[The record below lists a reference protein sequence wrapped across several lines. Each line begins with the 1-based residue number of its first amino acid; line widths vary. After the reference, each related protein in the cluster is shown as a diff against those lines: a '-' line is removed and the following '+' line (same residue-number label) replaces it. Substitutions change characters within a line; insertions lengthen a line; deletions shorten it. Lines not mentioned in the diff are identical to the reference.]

1 MRAAPAI
8 AVLALLLPISLAAG
22 ILVGAVP
29 LAPGDVVAAL
39 LGQGD
44 PVTGV
49 IVRDLR
55 LPRVVAASLVGGAL
69 AVAGALLQ
77 GLFRNPLADPYV
89 TGTSAGAALGAVGMI
104 ALGTDIAA
112 TVVPLAA
119 FIGALASALVVWQ
132 LARLGGRTTVLTVLL
147 AGIVLT
153 SFASALVTLLLFAS
167 DRLSLRLRA
176 VLDVLSGGIAVRAT
190 SELWIAALV
199 VGCGLG
205 LAIVIGRR
213 IDAFVFGAETA
224 ATLGVDPE
232 RTTVAVIGAAA
243 LLTGAAVALAGLV
256 GFVGLVVPH
265 ALRPIVGATHRTLAI
280 ASFLAGA
287 SVLVLADLGA
297 RSAFAPAELPV
308 GVLIGLL
315 GAPFFLLL
323 LVRARRREVACPR
336 SSRGPSPRAMA
347 RARSFA
353 ASTSPSSPAGSSRS
367 SVRTGRGSRRCC
379 APSPASSGRPPGR

>member
-1 MRAAPAI
+1 MRAAPTIAI
-8 AVLALLLPISLAAG
+8 LALLLPLSVSAG

-29 LAPGDVVAAL
+29 LAPGDVLGAL
-39 LGQGD
+39 LGGGD

-55 LPRVVAASLVGGAL
+55 APRVLAAALVGGAL

-104 ALGTDIAA
+104 ALGSEISA
-112 TVVPLAA
+112 TLVPLAA
-119 FIGALASALVVWQ
+119 FVGALASALAVWQ

-147 AGIVLT
+147 AGIILT
-153 SFASALVTLLLFAS
+153 SFASALVTLLLVAS

-176 VLDVLSGGIAVRAT
+176 VLDILTGGVAVRAI
-190 SELWIAALV
+190 SELEIAV
-199 VGCGLG
+199 VIVACGLA
-205 LAIVIGRR
+205 LAFVLGPR
-213 IDAFVFGAETA
+213 IDAFVFGEETA

-232 RTTVAVIGAAA
+232 RTTIAVIGAAA

-265 ALRPIVGATHRTLAI
+265 ALRPLVGARHRTLAT
-280 ASFLAGA
+280 ASFFGGG

-297 RSAFAPAELPV
+297 RILLAPAELPV
-308 GVLIGLL
+308 GVITGLL
-315 GAPFFLLL
+315 GAPFFLFL
-323 LVRARRREVACPR
+323 LVRAQRREVA
-336 SSRGPSPRAMA
+336 
-347 RARSFA
+347 
-353 ASTSPSSPAGSSRS
+353 
-367 SVRTGRGSRRCC
+367 
-379 APSPASSGRPPGR
+379 

>member
-1 MRAAPAI
+1 MRAAPAFAI
-8 AVLALLLPISLAAG
+8 LAALLPVSLVAG
-22 ILVGAVP
+22 ILVGAVA
-29 LAPGDVVAAL
+29 LAPGDVFGAL
-39 LGQGD
+39 VGGGD

-55 LPRVVAASLVGGAL
+55 LPRVLAAALVGGSL

-104 ALGTDIAA
+104 ALGSDVAA

-119 FIGALASALVVWQ
+119 FAGALASAVLVWQ

-147 AGIVLT
+147 AGIILT

-176 VLDVLSGGIAVRAT
+176 VLDVLSGGVAVRST
-190 SELWIAALV
+190 DELV
-199 VGCGLG
+199 VAAVVVAVGVAVAFVL
-205 LAIVIGRR
+205 GRR
-213 IDAFVFGAETA
+213 VDAFVFGEETA

-232 RTTVAVIGAAA
+232 RTTLGVIGAAA
-243 LLTGAAVALAGLV
+243 LLTGAAVAIAGLV

-265 ALRPIVGATHRTLAI
+265 ALRPIVGATHRRLVV
-280 ASFLAGA
+280 ASFLGGA

-297 RSAFAPAELPV
+297 RSALAPAELPV
-308 GVLIGLL
+308 GVVTGLL
-315 GAPFFLLL
+315 GAPFFLFL
-323 LVRARRREVACPR
+323 LVRARRREVA
-336 SSRGPSPRAMA
+336 
-347 RARSFA
+347 
-353 ASTSPSSPAGSSRS
+353 
-367 SVRTGRGSRRCC
+367 
-379 APSPASSGRPPGR
+379 

>member
-1 MRAAPAI
+1 VTRAASAI
-8 AVLALLLPISLAAG
+8 AILVVLLPVSMAAG
-22 ILVGAVP
+22 ILVGAVALP
-29 LAPGDVVAAL
+29 PGDVLGAL
-39 LGQGD
+39 LGTAD
-44 PVTGV
+44 PTTNV

-55 LPRVVAASLVGGAL
+55 LPRVFAAALVGGAL
-69 AVAGALLQ
+69 AVAGTLLQ

-89 TGTSAGAALGAVGMI
+89 TGTSAGAALGAVTVI
-104 ALGTDIAA
+104 ALGTDLSA
-112 TVVPLAA
+112 TFVPLAA
-119 FIGALASALVVWQ
+119 FAGALVSALGVWQ

-147 AGIVLT
+147 AGIILT

-176 VLDVLSGGIAVRAT
+176 VLDILSGGVAVRAT
-190 SELWIAALV
+190 SEVVLAAAV
-199 VGCGLG
+199 VAVGLG
-205 LAIVIGRR
+205 LAIVLGRR
-213 IDAFVFGAETA
+213 IDAFAFGEETA

-232 RTTVAVIGAAA
+232 RTTIAVIGAAA

-297 RSAFAPAELPV
+297 RSVFAPAELPV
-308 GVLIGLL
+308 GVLTGLL

-323 LVRARRREVACPR
+323 LVRARRREVA
-336 SSRGPSPRAMA
+336 
-347 RARSFA
+347 
-353 ASTSPSSPAGSSRS
+353 
-367 SVRTGRGSRRCC
+367 
-379 APSPASSGRPPGR
+379 

>member
-1 MRAAPAI
+1 VRAAPAI
-8 AVLALLLPISLAAG
+8 AILVVLLPVSLLAG
-22 ILVGAVP
+22 ILVGSVQ
-29 LAPGDVVAAL
+29 LAPGDVFGAL
-39 LGQGD
+39 LGDGD
-44 PVTGV
+44 PVAGV

-55 LPRVVAASLVGGAL
+55 LPRVLAAALVGGAL
-69 AVAGALLQ
+69 AVAGTLLQ

-104 ALGTDIAA
+104 ALGSDLAA

-119 FIGALASALVVWQ
+119 FAGAMISALVVWQ

-147 AGIVLT
+147 AGIILT

-176 VLDVLSGGIAVRAT
+176 VLDVLSGGVAVRAT
-190 SELWIAALV
+190 SEVVLAAAIIVL
-199 VGCGLG
+199 GLG
-205 LAIVIGRR
+205 LAILIGRR
-213 IDAFVFGAETA
+213 IDAFVFGEETA

-232 RTTVAVIGAAA
+232 RTTIAVILAAA

-297 RSAFAPAELPV
+297 RSVLSPAELPV
-308 GVLIGLL
+308 GVLTGLL
-315 GAPFFLLL
+315 GAPFFLVL
-323 LVRARRREVACPR
+323 LVRARRREVA
-336 SSRGPSPRAMA
+336 
-347 RARSFA
+347 
-353 ASTSPSSPAGSSRS
+353 
-367 SVRTGRGSRRCC
+367 
-379 APSPASSGRPPGR
+379 